1 MESLLCKN
9 LKFEC
14 RVLTEE
20 KFNEVG
26 AMLEKLLRITQ
37 MPYTSGVQNDQHQ
50 SAVNS

>member
-9 LKFEC
+9 LKFKC

-26 AMLEKLLRITQ
+26 AMLENFSGITQ
-37 MPYTSGVQNDQHQ
+37 MPYTSDVQNDQHQ